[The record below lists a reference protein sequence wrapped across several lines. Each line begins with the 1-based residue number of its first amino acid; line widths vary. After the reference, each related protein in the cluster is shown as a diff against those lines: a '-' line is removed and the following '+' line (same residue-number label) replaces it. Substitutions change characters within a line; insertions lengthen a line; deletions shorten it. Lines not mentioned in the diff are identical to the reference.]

1 MPYQAHLSFTE
12 PAPGNARLW
21 RFMDLAQFLWILE
34 KQALFFPSVATLAK
48 ADPYEGEPLPA
59 KLRAAQ
65 ARGAA
70 ALRAFRLNC
79 EAFKHLNFYNCW
91 HMNDSE
97 SDAMWKLY
105 LKGSQGIAIQSTVKR
120 IKSSLQEYL
129 TDTVY
134 MALVRYV
141 DYDTFTTTPTGI
153 FGSSDYMFK
162 RLAFRHEQEV
172 RLGTY
177 RDDVRPEFVDET
189 GHITASNPRV
199 ALADILM
206 HPERTGVY
214 VPASISALVERV
226 VIYPFAPVWFS
237 ELVTSLSKRLGYGF
251 EVVSSEMA
259 RPSPLS
265 VA

>member
-1 MPYQAHLSFTE
+1 
-12 PAPGNARLW
+12 
-21 RFMDLAQFLWILE
+21 MDLAQFLSILE

-48 ADPYEGEPLPA
+48 ADPYEGEPLPT

-70 ALRAFRLNC
+70 ALHAFRLNC
-79 EAFKHLNFYNCW
+79 EVFKHLNFYNCW

-97 SDAMWKLY
+97 SDAMWKVY
-105 LKGSQGIAIQSTVKR
+105 LKGSQGIAIHSTVAR
-120 IKSSLQEYL
+120 IKSSLQNCL
-129 TDTVY
+129 TDEIY
-134 MALVRYV
+134 MALVKYV
-141 DYDTFTTTPTGI
+141 DYDTFEATADTY
-153 FGSSDYMFK
+153 SRSDYMFK

-172 RLGTY
+172 RLGTS
-177 RDDVRPEFVDET
+177 RDDVCSEFVDDDT
-189 GHITASNPRV
+189 GRITSSNPHV
-199 ALADILM
+199 TLADILM

-214 VPASISALVERV
+214 VPISISALVERV